1 MLTDL
6 SLQLPENQ
14 LIAFIG
20 PNGAGKSTLLS
31 IISRM
36 LEQTT
41 GEVYFKEKEIRQWRS
56 KELAKNLAFATE

>member
-1 MLTDL
+1 MIETKGIEKSYQDKRVLTDL

-31 IISRM
+31 IIRL
-36 LEQTT
+36 LEK
-41 GEVYFKEKEIRQWRS
+41 FIS
-56 KELAKNLAFATE
+56 KKRRFDNGVRKN